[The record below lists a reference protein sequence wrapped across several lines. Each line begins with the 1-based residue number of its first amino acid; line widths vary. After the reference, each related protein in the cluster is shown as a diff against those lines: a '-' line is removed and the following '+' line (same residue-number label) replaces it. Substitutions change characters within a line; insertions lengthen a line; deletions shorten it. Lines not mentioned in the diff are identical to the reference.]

1 MKSFR
6 IMICDATRCERI
18 DGVTSFVG
26 EDASGQFGVMA
37 GRRPFATALVYGLAR
52 FRCGDA
58 PWRYVALPE
67 AMLRFS
73 DDVMSIATRRAVI
86 GDDYGRIRD
95 ALEHE
100 LRREERQIAH
110 LKGSLARLEEALLD
124 RLVTVERT

>member
-6 IMICDATRCERI
+6 ITICDATRCERI

-37 GRRPFATALVYGLAR
+37 GRRPFATVLVYGLAR
-52 FRCGDA
+52 LRCGDA

-67 AMLRFS
+67 ATLHFA
-73 DDVMSIATRRAVI
+73 DDILSLATRRYLV

-95 ALEHE
+95 ALERD
-100 LRREERQIAH
+100 LRREEQQIAH
-110 LKGSLARLEEALLD
+110 LKGNLARLEEAMLR
-124 RLVTVERT
+124 RLMTVERA